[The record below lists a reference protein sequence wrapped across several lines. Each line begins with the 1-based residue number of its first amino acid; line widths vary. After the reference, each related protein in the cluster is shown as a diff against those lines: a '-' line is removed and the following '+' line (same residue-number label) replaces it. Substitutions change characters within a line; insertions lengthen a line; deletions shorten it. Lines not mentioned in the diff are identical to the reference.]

1 LTSLDGRLGKRGKVL
16 SQVLGIPC
24 HALEPES
31 LEVTAEAVA
40 KLAVKF
46 DIERLIPEGVA
57 FHGFRLN

>member
-1 LTSLDGRLGKRGKVL
+1 M
-16 SQVLGIPC
+16 GIPC

-46 DIERLIPEGVA
+46 DIERLIPDGVA